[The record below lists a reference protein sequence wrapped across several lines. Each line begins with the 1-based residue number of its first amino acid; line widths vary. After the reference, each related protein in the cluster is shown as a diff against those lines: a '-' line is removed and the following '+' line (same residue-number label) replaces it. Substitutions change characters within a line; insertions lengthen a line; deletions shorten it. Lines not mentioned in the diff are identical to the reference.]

1 MATQPSKLCI
11 CTVQCLS
18 YIWAHCRIHILAL
31 FFTLLLCQY
40 QLSIS
45 TRKLKVSY
53 ILLLCQYQLNFLHP
67 TSRSIPTKWSHPVMA
82 APRALTLQFPQL
94 LLCCPCDG
102 VNKVTTHMI
111 PIFFRWNY
119 PVPIEV
125 DFESP
130 ANPTNPTE
138 TFFTFWWSAP
148 N

>member
-1 MATQPSKLCI
+1 MVTQPSKLCI
-11 CTVQCLS
+11 CTVQCPVTSEHNAEYTL
-18 YIWAHCRIHILAL
+18 HILAL
-31 FFTLLLCQY
+31 FYTLPLCRY
-40 QLSIS
+40 QLS
-45 TRKLKVSY
+45 
-53 ILLLCQYQLNFLHP
+53 FLHP

-102 VNKVTTHMI
+102 VSKVTTHMI